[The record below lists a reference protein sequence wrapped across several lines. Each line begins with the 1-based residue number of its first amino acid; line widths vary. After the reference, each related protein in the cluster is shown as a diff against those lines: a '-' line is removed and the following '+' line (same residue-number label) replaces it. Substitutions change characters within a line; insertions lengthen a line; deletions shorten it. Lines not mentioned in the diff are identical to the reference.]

1 MFKKNSKKGLAG
13 IIASVLTIV
22 LVLAAIIIIWN
33 FLKPAV
39 FQSSQEIEAKEA
51 ALSTNINIKEV
62 NIDDSLQLLTIRVR
76 RSAGGGEVNSI
87 MLSLEDENGNK
98 ETKEIPFKI
107 SELETQKTEVINFSG
122 WGLEGKVE
130 KVSVAPVV
138 EAR

>member
-1 MFKKNSKKGLAG
+1 MA
-13 IIASVLTIV
+13 TQ
-22 LVLAAIIIIWN
+22 
-33 FLKPAV
+33 P
-39 FQSSQEIEAKEA
+39 E
-51 ALSTNINIKEV
+51 
-62 NIDDSLQLLTIRVR
+62 DDSLQLLTIRVR